1 MELALTQTTRNE
13 NELLFVGSPR
23 QWRADCQA
31 GQFKIGSSRMV
42 GPRLRMEVIA
52 AKFIEDELFGYEW
65 QKWLNVIFADPDG
78 VVSSIMFKT
87 ESMDN
92 FLEVYRESLATE
104 TPLTQL
110 VIEAAMSKR
119 ASKESGNGYYAVE
132 FAVGGP
138 GKYSL
143 AVAAFREALPDG
155 IYRIGDNGSKRPD
168 AEYQPAE

>member
-1 MELALTQTTRNE
+1 MELALTQTNRNE

-31 GQFKIGSSRMV
+31 GQFKIGATRMV
-42 GPRLRMEVIA
+42 GPRLRLEVIA

-78 VVSSIMFKT
+78 VVSSVMFKT

-92 FLEVYRESLATE
+92 FLEVYRESLATN

-110 VIEAAMSKR
+110 VIEAVMSRR

-132 FAVGGP
+132 FTVIGP
-138 GKYSL
+138 GKYTPAI
-143 AVAAFREALPDG
+143 AVFRDALPGD
-155 IYRIGDNGSKRPD
+155 IYRIGDGKARPD
-168 AEYQPAE
+168 TEYHDN

>member
-1 MELALTQTTRNE
+1 MELALTQTNRNE

-31 GQFKIGSSRMV
+31 GQFKIGATRMV
-42 GPRLRMEVIA
+42 GPRLRLEVIA
-52 AKFIEDELFGYEW
+52 AKFIEDELFGYGW

-78 VVSSIMFKT
+78 VVSSVMFKT

-92 FLEVYRESLATE
+92 FLEVYRESLATN

-110 VIEAAMSKR
+110 VIEAVMSRR

-132 FAVGGP
+132 FTVIGP
-138 GKYSL
+138 GKYTP
-143 AVAAFREALPDG
+143 AITAFRNALPGD
-155 IYRIGDNGSKRPD
+155 IYRIGDGNGKTRPD
-168 AEYQPAE
+168 TDN